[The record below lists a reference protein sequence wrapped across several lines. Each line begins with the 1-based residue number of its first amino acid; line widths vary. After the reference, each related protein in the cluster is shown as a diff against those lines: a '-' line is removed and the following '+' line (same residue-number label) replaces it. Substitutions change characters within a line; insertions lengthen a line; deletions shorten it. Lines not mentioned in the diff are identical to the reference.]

1 MPDNRIRLKQLYTP
15 ELSGFVVSVTT
26 GERGPLG
33 PVGATG
39 VSGASV
45 TGDAGPAGPAGPDGA
60 TGPAGS
66 AGSAGA
72 GANPSGS
79 DGQLQFNNNGEFA
92 GTSQIFYDDTGH
104 RLGLG
109 TNSPSGKISFGNYVG
124 DHDFSVPHIMLYDDS
139 TKVYR
144 YGINYSGGLIK
155 HFVSTGTSSLGH
167 SFGTLNSQGVYLE
180 YLRITK
186 DGDIQYSGDLKAS
199 PGNAKITGKIG
210 INLDP
215 ALYALDVRGSVRI
228 NAGAEGSGFLGVG
241 GIPYNK
247 LHVYGDAKIENS
259 NLTIGKTG
267 VFTSQK
273 ASAGKD
279 GYVYV
284 NSNDDLIIRKS
295 DQIND
300 TNGQPQ
306 GILLDSAGN
315 VGIKHSSP
323 SFDLDISGQFGLR
336 VEHSASNAKA
346 VIDPEHPLIRLY
358 DQAGVAKVKLTAS
371 GNSYFKGGA
380 IGFGLSSPKY
390 DIDVAGSGRFSDGLS
405 VNGTGY
411 FANDVTL
418 ATTLYTHGLVHS
430 GSSTPASASAAG
442 AAGTITWDSSYIY
455 ICTATNTWKR
465 AAISTW

>member
-1 MPDNRIRLKQLYTP
+1 M
-15 ELSGFVVSVTT
+15 
-26 GERGPLG
+26 G

-45 TGDAGPAGPAGPDGA
+45 TGSAGPTGPVGPTGITGPAGPAGQ
-60 TGPAGS
+60 
-66 AGSAGA
+66 AGA

-79 DGQLQFNNNGEFA
+79 DGQLQFNNSSEFA

-109 TNSPSGKISFGNYVG
+109 TNNPSGKISFGNYVG

-144 YGINYSGGLIK
+144 YGMTYSGGLIK
-155 HFVSTGTSSLGH
+155 HFVSTGVSSLGH
-167 SFGTLNSQGVYLE
+167 SFGSLNSQGVYLE

-199 PGNAKITGKIG
+199 PGNAKITGKVG
-210 INLDP
+210 VNVDP
-215 ALYALDVRGSVRI
+215 TLYALDVRGSARI
-228 NAGAEGSGFLGVG
+228 NPGAEGSGFLGIG
-241 GIPYNK
+241 GIPQNK
-247 LHVYGDAKIENS
+247 LHVYGDAKIEDS
-259 NLTIGKTG
+259 NLTIDKTG
-267 VFTSQK
+267 LFTSQK
-273 ASAGKD
+273 TSAGKD

-284 NSNDDLIIRKS
+284 NANDDLVIRKS
-295 DQIND
+295 DQVNSIN
-300 TNGQPQ
+300 GEPQ
-306 GILLDSAGN
+306 GILLDTAGN

-336 VEHSASNAKA
+336 VEHSASDAK
-346 VIDPEHPLIRLY
+346 VVVDPEYPLIRLY
-358 DQAGVAKVKLTAS
+358 DQAGVAKIKINGS
-371 GNSYFKGGA
+371 GDSYFKGGEV
-380 IGFGLSSPKY
+380 GFGISSPKY
-390 DIDVAGSGRFSDGLS
+390 DIDVVGSGRFSDSLS

-411 FANDVTL
+411 FANNVTLAADVYTNGLVTL
-418 ATTLYTHGLVHS
+418 AT
-430 GSSTPASASAAG
+430 STPASGSAAG
-442 AAGTITWDSSYIY
+442 TLGTITWDQNYIY